1 MKIIT
6 HKELSDRIASGTCF
20 CSRVRLSINGN
31 PYYASCTSLQG
42 SGLTRVNYYT
52 DLPFSSSGRELEC
65 YIKNFDEMK
74 KAIFVDIEVQKIM
87 EDVRGY

>member
-1 MKIIT
+1 MKVLS

-20 CSRVRLSINGN
+20 CSRVRLSVNGDQ
-31 PYYASCTSLQG
+31 YYASCTSLHG
-42 SGLTRVNYYT
+42 SGLTRVTYYPA
-52 DLPFSSSGRELEC
+52 LIAFASSRELEC
-65 YIKNFDEMK
+65 YIKSFDEMK